1 MAAIDPD
8 RAADAIALPDGGYLG
23 SLAVYHELHCLVSNG
38 FLLHILL
45 SLSLSLS
52 PPPQEKSQK

>member
-23 SLAVYHELHCLVSNG
+23 MLTVFHELHCLIKMIS
-38 FLLHILL
+38 HAK
-45 SLSLSLS
+45 SLSRETKKRLI
-52 PPPQEKSQK
+52 QTH